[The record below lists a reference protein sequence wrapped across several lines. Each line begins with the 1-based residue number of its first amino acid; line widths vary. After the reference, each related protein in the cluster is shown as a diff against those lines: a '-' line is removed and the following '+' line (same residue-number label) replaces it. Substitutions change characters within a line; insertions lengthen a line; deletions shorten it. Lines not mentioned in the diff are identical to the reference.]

1 MHLLHIYSFYS
12 CWQGGYLYAFTAY
25 LFFSHAFTSYLYILQ
40 LLASYTRKRRALVM
54 SLEIPRISLKFLSK
68 LYILQILATCIVL
81 CAFAGYLIK
90 GYHYLIAQSS
100 NFISFEKFF
109 FPEPQIQLQLWDFI
123 PPPFG
128 NFSNPYDHGHSPTK
142 HHIPLYKFPVSHPV
156 HIF

>member
-1 MHLLHIYSFYS
+1 MHLLHIHSFYS
-12 CWQGGYLYAFTAY
+12 YWQGNYLYAFTAY
-25 LFFSHAFTSYLYILQ
+25 LFFLQLLARRLFICIYCIPILFTDSSCLYAFTSYLYILQ

-81 CAFAGYLIK
+81 CVFAGYLIK

-109 FPEPQIQLQLWDFI
+109 FPEP
-123 PPPFG
+123 
-128 NFSNPYDHGHSPTK
+128 
-142 HHIPLYKFPVSHPV
+142 
-156 HIF
+156 

>member
-1 MHLLHIYSFYS
+1 MLLLLVAVLLLLYYDRHHLSVYSYWQLQTLAIYMHLLHIYSFYS

-25 LFFSHAFTSYLYILQ
+25 LFFLQ

-81 CAFAGYLIK
+81 CVFAGYLIK

-100 NFISFEKFF
+100 NSITFEKFF
-109 FPEPQIQLQLWDFI
+109 FPEP
-123 PPPFG
+123 
-128 NFSNPYDHGHSPTK
+128 
-142 HHIPLYKFPVSHPV
+142 
-156 HIF
+156 